1 MSTPLPRELFAVTKK
16 LAYLNH
22 AAVGV
27 LPQPAADALHTFIDA
42 HAGAGVLGVA
52 PYEAKMPAYRRA
64 VGAYLG
70 ASGDEIAIVRNTSE
84 GAAILASSIE
94 WKPGDEIVISDNE
107 FPANATPWL
116 GLRRLGVNVRLVE
129 TQRHRL
135 TPDVLRS
142 MMTARTKVVAVSWVS
157 FADGY
162 RHDLAAL
169 AEAAHEGGALLCV
182 DAIQGLGAFSL
193 DVRKLGIDALY
204 CGGAKWMLALQGVA
218 FLYVAAQHID
228 RLAPLAPG
236 WRSVEDI
243 WDFLNYDQPLAANA
257 SRYEGGTPN
266 FLGALSLAQS
276 VEIFQHYGTQA
287 IEDHVLALSDRLAE
301 GLLRIGA
308 TLAAPRTPGTT
319 SGIVTFTLPDTDSV
333 ALGRTLQHAGFVTTY
348 RATGVRVAPH
358 GYTTAEEI
366 DAFVDAAAA
375 HGKALACSP

>member
-1 MSTPLPRELFAVTKK
+1 MTTPLPRELFAVTGK
-16 LAYLNH
+16 LTYLNH

-27 LPQPAADALHTFIDA
+27 LPQPTADALHAFIDA
-42 HAGAGVLGVA
+42 HADAGVLGVA

-64 VGAYLG
+64 VGAYIG

-84 GAAILASSIE
+84 GAATLASSIA
-94 WKPGDEIVISDNE
+94 WQPGDEIVISDNE

-142 MMTARTKVVAVSWVS
+142 MMTPRTKVVAVSWVS
-157 FADGY
+157 CADGY

-169 AEAAHEGGALLCV
+169 AQAAHEGGALFCV

-218 FLYVAAQHID
+218 FLYVASQHID

-236 WRSVEDI
+236 WRSVEDM

-257 SRYEGGTPN
+257 TRYEGGTPN
-266 FLGALSLAQS
+266 FLGALSLARS
-276 VEIFQHYGTQA
+276 VEMFERYGTNA
-287 IEDHVLALSDRLAE
+287 IADHVLALADRLAE
-301 GLLRIGA
+301 GLQRIGA
-308 TLAAPRTPGTT
+308 TLAAPRDPGTT

-333 ALGRTLQHAGFVTTY
+333 ALGRALQHAGFVTTY

-358 GYTTAEEI
+358 GYTTSDEI
-366 DAFVDAAAA
+366 DAFVDAAAG